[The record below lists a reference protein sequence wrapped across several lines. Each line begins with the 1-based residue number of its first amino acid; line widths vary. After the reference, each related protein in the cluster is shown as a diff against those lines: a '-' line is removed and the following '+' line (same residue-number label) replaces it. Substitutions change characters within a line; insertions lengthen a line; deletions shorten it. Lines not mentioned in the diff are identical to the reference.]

1 MSEETYGLEEEI
13 LHGNSKKQTIPAGAT
28 FFLFLTEY
36 SSIYGN
42 ELNNL

>member
-28 FFLFLTEY
+28 FFY
-36 SSIYGN
+36 SS
-42 ELNNL
+42 LNIARYTEMS